1 MGNMADFQ
9 DTPTLNALLQRALR
23 EIRREPGKAMI
34 GAFGAGLLCS
44 VVPMRPLVRR
54 VVRLAFSSVGPAL
67 AFLGMRKARELCM
80 TGCAQDT
87 QRKGTI
93 L

>member
-1 MGNMADFQ
+1 MSDFQ

-23 EIRREPGKAMI
+23 QIRREPGKAI
-34 GAFGAGLLCS
+34 LGAFGAGLVCS

-67 AFLGMRKARELCM
+67 AFLGMRKVKELCI
-80 TGCAQDT
+80 TECAQDT
-87 QRKGTI
+87 QPKGTI

>member
-9 DTPTLNALLQRALR
+9 DTPTLNALLQRTLR
-23 EIRREPGKAMI
+23 QIRREPGKAI
-34 GAFGAGLLCS
+34 VGAFAAGLICS
-44 VVPMRPLVRR
+44 VVPMRPLVRG

-80 TGCAQDT
+80 TECAQDT
-87 QRKGTI
+87 RRKSTI